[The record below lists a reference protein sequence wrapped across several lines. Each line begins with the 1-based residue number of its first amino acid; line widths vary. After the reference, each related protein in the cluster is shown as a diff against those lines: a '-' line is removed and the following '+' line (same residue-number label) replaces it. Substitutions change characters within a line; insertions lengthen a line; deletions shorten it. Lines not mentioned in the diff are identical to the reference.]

1 MARLYDT
8 RKEAME
14 GCIREGEQAFTSAAK
29 AVSYAEQGLTRLAWN
44 CADTAKMAADCA
56 MNAHD
61 ELWELSK
68 GNLTDEEFEAFEKA
82 EIVQAKARQAIN
94 AAAKAVEKAQAEF
107 DAQRKNRRKVVRA

>member
-68 GNLTDEEFEAFEKA
+68 GNLTDAEFDAFEKA
-82 EIVQAKARQAIN
+82 EIAQAKARTAIN
-94 AAAKAVEKAQAEF
+94 AAAKAGEKAQAEF
-107 DAQRKNRRKVVRA
+107 DAQRKTKKVVRV